1 MYFIKTFSIL
11 LMMTLISCHV
21 PGQKD
26 QKVNEGREEIGYWD
40 FAEDLQDQSQA
51 QHRTLVRGGVRLAA
65 ESEGSTS
72 ENFAVFD
79 GKTGWLEIPE
89 FSFLDSGELTLAAWI
104 CTEGA
109 EDEEAGDIISQ
120 YNSETRRGFHLS
132 VKTNYGSTNTGNF
145 NRLYFGIDDDR
156 ESGWEDYG
164 RPGNALMAFALA
176 EFEGSLYA
184 GTCEPGTE
192 ERGHVYQLS
201 ESGEWIDCGFL
212 DSSNSVVSLVE
223 YEGNLYA
230 ATGHYRTGGSAW
242 PISENKNDGGGI
254 FRFRAPDQWEAC
266 GKLPVES
273 VGPMVVYKGKL
284 YASSLYQPATFFQY
298 EGGSQWVECE
308 GPGYRINAMAV
319 FDGYLY
325 GASYDLGRVFR
336 YDGEKWED
344 CGQFGDPEINTQGYC
359 FAIYEGDLFV
369 ATWRSG
375 RVYRFD
381 GINQWRDVGRLGE
394 ELE

>member
-1 MYFIKTFSIL
+1 MYFIKNFSIL

-164 RPGNALMAFALA
+164 RPGKDRKSTRLN
-176 EFEGSLYA
+176 SS
-184 GTCEPGTE
+184 
-192 ERGHVYQLS
+192 HV
-201 ESGEWIDCGFL
+201 
-212 DSSNSVVSLVE
+212 
-223 YEGNLYA
+223 A
-230 ATGHYRTGGSAW
+230 
-242 PISENKNDGGGI
+242 IS
-254 FRFRAPDQWEAC
+254 
-266 GKLPVES
+266 
-273 VGPMVVYKGKL
+273 Y
-284 YASSLYQPATFFQY
+284 
-298 EGGSQWVECE
+298 
-308 GPGYRINAMAV
+308 AV
-319 FDGYLY
+319 FCLKKKKKRHKD
-325 GASYDLGRVFR
+325 
-336 YDGEKWED
+336 
-344 CGQFGDPEINTQGYC
+344 EIQ
-359 FAIYEGDLFV
+359 
-369 ATWRSG
+369 
-375 RVYRFD
+375 
-381 GINQWRDVGRLGE
+381 
-394 ELE
+394 